1 MINTANNSIDV
12 NKSRPA
18 DISGLMFVIEELKGI
33 VEKQSDT
40 IRRQEHTIS
49 MLKKALFGPR
59 SERIVDTDERQGVF
73 DFIQDEVDKMDGSPD
88 TDTALEDTDDKTSD
102 ILSKR
107 RKKRSSFQDLVP
119 DDLPK
124 EEVVIDLP
132 EDKKTA
138 PDGTPLKQIG
148 EERVE
153 KLAYKPGFWF
163 LKIFV
168 YPKYADPS
176 NALSGVKKAPAPD
189 FAIPGGVFDESFLA
203 WIACDKCSM
212 HLPLYRLEEAMR
224 CAGIKISRQTLSCLY
239 MKTADILKPL
249 YDLMVKD
256 ILSRKIIFTDDTS
269 VRMLMPGAGKTKKT
283 YMWVYV
289 GGGGG
294 PPFRVFDFTI
304 ERTGDC
310 PKSFLRNF
318 KGYVHADAFNGY
330 DLIFGSDDISECS
343 CWMHVRRRYIDSEDA
358 PVVLR
363 KKVLRLIRNIYRY
376 ERAIKKKD
384 REKDRDFILKVRREK
399 IEPVIDEIFSVTADA
414 LKTGQVLPKSN
425 FADAISYMHN
435 LGDTLKTF
443 LEDPYLSPDNGES
456 ERALRPLTVGRKN
469 WLFAGSEN
477 GGEATAILLSIIQ
490 TCRVMKI
497 NPSVY
502 IEDVLRRINGHPH
515 NQLEELLPGNWEPAK
530 SYYN

>member
-1 MINTANNSIDV
+1 
-12 NKSRPA
+12 
-18 DISGLMFVIEELKGI
+18 
-33 VEKQSDT
+33 
-40 IRRQEHTIS
+40 
-49 MLKKALFGPR
+49 
-59 SERIVDTDERQGVF
+59 
-73 DFIQDEVDKMDGSPD
+73 
-88 TDTALEDTDDKTSD
+88 
-102 ILSKR
+102 
-107 RKKRSSFQDLVP
+107 LVP

-124 EEVVIDLP
+124 EEIVIDLP
-132 EDKKTA
+132 EDKKTT

-168 YPKYADPS
+168 YPKYADPN

-189 FAIPGGVFDESFLA
+189 FAIPGGIFDESFLT

-212 HLPLYRLEEAMR
+212 PLPLYRLEEAMR

-269 VRMLMPGAGKTKKT
+269 VRMLMPGTGKTKKT

-294 PPFRVFDFTI
+294 PPFRVFDFTL

-310 PKSFLRNF
+310 PKRFLRNF

-343 CWMHVRRRYIDSEDA
+343 CWMHVRRKYIDSEDA
-358 PVVLR
+358 PVALR

-399 IEPVIDEIFSVTADA
+399 IEPIIDEIFSVTADA

-515 NQLEELLPGNWEPAK
+515 NQLEELLLGNWKPAK